1 MPTLCSCQVIGHL
14 YEQPKQVGTG
24 DRTGASFR
32 FYTTD
37 RVKGADGQYAKE
49 FTSHSGIVWGKEAE
63 WLIRDGVKGS
73 LVGVSGTFRVRKWE
87 SAGKAGAGT
96 DIQCQSARILDRK
109 EEDGNEHQPAQS
121 DTAAR
126 GPIRPAPSAVA
137 SEDSPPFMREDM
149 RGLA

>member
-14 YEQPKQVGTG
+14 YEPPKQVGTG

-87 SAGKAGAGT
+87 KDGKSGAGT

-109 EEDGNEHQPAQS
+109 EEEGQADIAP
-121 DTAAR
+121 AAR
-126 GPIRPAPSAVA
+126 AAGPIRPAPSAVA
-137 SEDSPPFMREDM
+137 SEDGPPFMREDM